1 MVLAPILPGREGNLR
16 DLLSTMT
23 KFPGHADPDN
33 ALVPFGA
40 FETVHFARFVILDN
54 STLSDLEPF
63 GATFPDAP
71 VYLAFLGDCDG
82 RSDDALRLF
91 AAKADAGLRRIFAHC
106 DGFDSGADLFSW
118 MLSRSVKS
126 ATFYVHWIGRTVQQ
140 IREEAELHKAL
151 IHYHSALSPDD
162 SPQHIHR
169 LLAVAV
175 KENGPALTPPAPTP
189 LWWWA
194 HCVRLF
200 GSAGLAAVVFLSPLL
215 LLPFWVAVLIYAALA
230 LALAAFVFQLRQ
242 AETIEPEVLTP
253 PTDEHLTALGKLQD
267 YDVTNQ
273 YSAFGVLKPGK
284 VWRIL
289 VRVIFPVL
297 KVATP
302 LLYPRGRLA
311 RIRTIHF
318 ARWVSVDDGRRMF
331 FASNY
336 DGGSEAYMDD
346 FVNKVAFGLNLTF
359 SNGCGF
365 PRTKFLLSGG
375 AKKEQQFKD
384 TQRRHALP
392 TEVWYKAYPGLTL
405 FDINR
410 NARLRDGLERTAMTD
425 AEIRQWLAE
434 I

>member
-1 MVLAPILPGREGNLR
+1 
-16 DLLSTMT
+16 
-23 KFPGHADPDN
+23 
-33 ALVPFGA
+33 
-40 FETVHFARFVILDN
+40 VILDN

-71 VYLAFLGDCDG
+71 IYLAFMGDCDG
-82 RSDDALRLF
+82 RSEDTLKSF
-91 AAKADAGLRRIFAHC
+91 ATKADAGLRQIFAYC
-106 DGFDSGADLFSW
+106 EGFDPGSDLLAW
-118 MLSRSVKS
+118 MLARSVKS

-140 IREEAELHKAL
+140 IREEADLHKAL
-151 IHYHSALSPDD
+151 VHYHSALSPDD
-162 SPQHIHR
+162 SPQHVRR
-169 LLAVAV
+169 LLTAAV
-175 KENGPALTPPAPTP
+175 KQNGPVLTPPAPTP

-194 HCVRLF
+194 SWVRLF
-200 GSAGLAAVVFLSPLL
+200 GSAGLAAFVFLSPLL
-215 LLPFWVAVLIYAALA
+215 LLPFWIAVVIYASVF

-242 AETIEPEVLTP
+242 AEKTEPEVLTP

-273 YSAFGVLKPGK
+273 YSAFGVLKPGM

-289 VRVIFPVL
+289 VGVIFPVL
-297 KVATP
+297 SVATP

-318 ARWVSVDDGRRMF
+318 ARWVSVDGGRRMF

-365 PRTKFLLSGG
+365 PRTKFVLSGG
-375 AKKEQQFKD
+375 AKKEQEFKN

-410 NARLRDGLERTAMTD
+410 NTRLREGLERDAMTD